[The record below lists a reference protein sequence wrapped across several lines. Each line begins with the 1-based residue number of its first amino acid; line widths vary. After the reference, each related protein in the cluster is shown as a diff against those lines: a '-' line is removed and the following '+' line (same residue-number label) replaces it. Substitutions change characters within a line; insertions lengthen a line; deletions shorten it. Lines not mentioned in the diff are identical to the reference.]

1 MSKKFECTLC
11 FYKTDKRGDY
21 NKHLNTKKHK
31 NKALNTPQLKCEY
44 CGKIFKFTSALCKHL
59 TVCKKNDKNV
69 LVNEQKNQIKNLQS
83 LLEKTLETQTQI
95 VNNLVNKVNHTT
107 NNTMQINIFLDNE
120 CKNAMNFT
128 DFIESLSPS
137 IDDLKYTKNNG
148 YIKGITNIFV
158 KNLKD
163 LRPKERPIYC
173 SNVEDMEFYIK
184 DKNKWQY
191 DLQSKNIDKGIET
204 ITQKQIQA
212 IVDWRNNHPSWN
224 KTDTGAKEYTSM
236 IKSVVGILD
245 EQKKNCNTTIK
256 KELGIN
262 LDINN
267 VLEKKDNNIV

>member
-1 MSKKFECTLC
+1 MEI
-11 FYKTDKRGDY
+11 
-21 NKHLNTKKHK
+21 NK
-31 NKALNTPQLKCEY
+31 NKVFNTPQLKCEY

-59 TVCKKNDKNV
+59 TVCKKNEKNI

-107 NNTMQINIFLDNE
+107 NNTMQINIFLDKE

-137 IDDLKYTKNNG
+137 IDDLKYTKDNG

-173 SNVEDMEFYIK
+173 SNVQDMEFYIK

-191 DLQSKNIDKGIET
+191 DLQSKNIHRT
-204 ITQKQIQA
+204 
-212 IVDWRNNHPSWN
+212 
-224 KTDTGAKEYTSM
+224 KTYKE
-236 IKSVVGILD
+236 KREL
-245 EQKKNCNTTIK
+245 EKLQKKADRLQK
-256 KELGIN
+256 KIDRKIRYDFKKMTKENEGIDELLSQP
-262 LDINN
+262 LDNYYD
-267 VLEKKDNNIV
+267 VSVSESELQKLLKEE